1 MCTDIEYM
9 ELIQEY
15 NTVYSELSE
24 LVAKKDNLAKLN
36 IAENDKRN
44 ETADAKSRDR
54 FMGVKVITERL
65 NENATQA
72 GRQVLKDLFPD
83 HVDDYINVT
92 LSRFVNSRA
101 LKKIGGA
108 INV

>member
-9 ELIQEY
+9 KLIQEY
-15 NTVYSELSE
+15 NKTYSELSE
-24 LVAKKDNLAKLN
+24 LVSKKDNLAKL
-36 IAENDKRN
+36 ILAENDKRN
-44 ETADAKSRDR
+44 ETADAKSQDR

-72 GRQVLKDLFPD
+72 GKQVLKDLFPD

-108 INV
+108 ING

>member
-9 ELIQEY
+9 KLIQEY
-15 NTVYSELSE
+15 NSIYAELSE
-24 LVAKKDNLAKLN
+24 LVAKKDNLAKL
-36 IAENDKRN
+36 ILAENDKRN

-54 FMGVKVITERL
+54 FMGVRVITERL

-72 GRQVLKDLFPD
+72 GKQVLKDLFPD

-108 INV
+108 ING

>member
-1 MCTDIEYM
+1 VCTDIEYM

-15 NTVYSELSE
+15 NTVYAELSE
-24 LVAKKDNLAKLN
+24 LVAKKDNLAKL
-36 IAENDKRN
+36 ILAENDKRN
-44 ETADAKSRDR
+44 EKADAKSRDR
-54 FMGVKVITERL
+54 FKGVKVVTERL

-72 GRQVLKDLFPD
+72 GKQVLKDLFPD

-101 LKKIGGA
+101 LKKFGGA
-108 INV
+108 ING